1 MKKENFLDSNKASLE
16 DKVKDNKLRL
26 LNLRGDKEHRKLKN
40 VKEVLFVRRET
51 ARLFTALQKKMRE
64 EKVAQKLKETVK
76 EENPVSSRGSK

>member
-16 DKVKDNKLRL
+16 EKVKENKLKL

-51 ARLFTALQKKMRE
+51 ARMLTALQVKIKE
-64 EKVAQKLKETVK
+64 EKVTQTVNETVK
-76 EENPVSSRGSK
+76 EENPVSREGSK